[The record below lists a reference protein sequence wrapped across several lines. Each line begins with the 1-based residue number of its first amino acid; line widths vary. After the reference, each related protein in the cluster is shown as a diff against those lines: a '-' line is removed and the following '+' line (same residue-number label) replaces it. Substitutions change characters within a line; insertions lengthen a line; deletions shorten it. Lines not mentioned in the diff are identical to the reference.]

1 PDRSEPTALDPPMKD
16 RIDKVVA
23 RAADNAAWKQA
34 EQYLRERCDGADLTY
49 ALDSLKQAQTEATHK
64 QAA

>member
-1 PDRSEPTALDPPMKD
+1 MKD

-49 ALDSLKQAQTEATHK
+49 ALEALKQARTAATHK